1 MQMELEA
8 LAEAGLGSSQA
19 AQLRRTLSTPA
30 QDHSANILACAHR
43 LMLAETPREPRDARV
58 DALAGRLQPHLRR
71 AMRVVAHPDAFM
83 DGYFPEELQS
93 GGAGAA
99 PKGKKKGKK
108 ARRRRKRRAAPA
120 RGVAGLEHRAA
131 DDAAL
136 YEAMSEFK
144 WSASIAAHAMTTLVP
159 KQRVRASTIPAEAV
173 GYVGRAQVG
182 EAD

>member
-1 MQMELEA
+1 MELEA
-8 LAEAGLGSSQA
+8 LAEAGLDSSQA

-30 QDHSANILACAHR
+30 QDHSANILACAQR

-71 AMRVVAHPDAFM
+71 AMRVVAHPDAFL
-83 DGYFPEELQS
+83 DGYFPEELRL
-93 GGAGAA
+93 GGAGAGAA

-108 ARRRRKRRAAPA
+108 TRRRRKRRAAPA
-120 RGVAGLEHRAA
+120 SGVAGLEHRAA
-131 DDAAL
+131 DNAAL

-159 KQRVRASTIPAEAV
+159 KQRVRANAIPAEAV